1 MNYVILIILLIVL
14 CITFTNLLKLS
25 VLYKF
30 TMSKYMNVLK
40 ELDSIYNLCVKYIP
54 DYHSLAKINSNT
66 INENSERL
74 YTLVNQLR
82 EELTGIHHDVLESK
96 VNENDI
102 IKIIE
107 LAKPKRQ
114 NKNKLKKAGSDFDI
128 DNK

>member
-14 CITFTNLLKLS
+14 CMTFSNLLKIS

-30 TMSKYMNVLK
+30 TMSKYMNVIK
-40 ELDSIYNLCVKYIP
+40 ELDSIHNLCAKYIP
-54 DYHSLAKINSNT
+54 DNHNLAKINSNT

-74 YTLVNQLR
+74 YTLINQLR
-82 EELTGIHHDVLESK
+82 EELTGIHHDVIGNKL
-96 VNENDI
+96 NEDDI

-114 NKNKLKKAGSDFDI
+114 NKNKLRKAGSDFDI